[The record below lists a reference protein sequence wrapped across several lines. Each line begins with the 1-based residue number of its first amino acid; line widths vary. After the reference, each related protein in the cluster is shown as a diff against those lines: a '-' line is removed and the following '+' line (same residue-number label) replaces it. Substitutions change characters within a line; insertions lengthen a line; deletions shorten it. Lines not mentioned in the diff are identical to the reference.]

1 MKLFNKKSHSDTADV
16 SVSSKKAAFRRKL
29 RHGTY
34 ATVITCVFI
43 ALVIVFNI
51 GATVLAERFPLSLDF
66 TAKGDFTISEEN
78 KDYIKAVKRDD
89 LKIDIIVC
97 ADETKYTDG
106 TVSQSLMSQNIYDLS
121 GGQYFTQNVYLLKE
135 YVRLNKAISLK
146 FVDPSDPEFNVYAAN
161 ENYQDET
168 FNEGDILIE
177 STFTLDGEKIS
188 RGRHLTIEDIFEVG
202 VDQNSETSY
211 MYYYYYG
218 YSSLVSNNIETAITS
233 AIYSL
238 TSDKVYQVAYLTHN
252 GGTDISNLEF
262 LMKQNNYE
270 FNEIKNLNEEDIPED
285 TDIIII
291 AQPSFD
297 YSADEL
303 DKIDKFLENDGKLGK
318 NVLYIAN
325 ARQPELPNIN
335 EFLSEWSFEVLSNT
349 FVYETNS
356 DNRANAFTIMTETE
370 NKYTGALAEQD
381 YAFYSANDVPV
392 VMKQPNGSKE
402 YTILLQF
409 SEDAVAA
416 SIDAETEEE
425 AIENAIEKGPFAALA
440 VCTNAVWNADINDY
454 QKSSVMV
461 CSSTDMITY
470 GSISAKIGNIKAIMN
485 TLDTLVGKETTDIS
499 FDSRTF
505 ATDQFET
512 LPTDA
517 AATTMTVIFV
527 FIVPL
532 ALIVCGVMVAIRR
545 RRA

>member
-1 MKLFNKKSHSDTADV
+1 
-16 SVSSKKAAFRRKL
+16 
-29 RHGTY
+29 
-34 ATVITCVFI
+34 
-43 ALVIVFNI
+43 
-51 GATVLAERFPLSLDF
+51 
-66 TAKGDFTISEEN
+66 
-78 KDYIKAVKRDD
+78 
-89 LKIDIIVC
+89 
-97 ADETKYTDG
+97 
-106 TVSQSLMSQNIYDLS
+106 
-121 GGQYFTQNVYLLKE
+121 
-135 YVRLNKAISLK
+135 
-146 FVDPSDPEFNVYAAN
+146 
-161 ENYQDET
+161 
-168 FNEGDILIE
+168 
-177 STFTLDGEKIS
+177 
-188 RGRHLTIEDIFEVG
+188 
-202 VDQNSETSY
+202 

-303 DKIDKFLENDGKLGK
+303 EKIDEFLDNDGKLGK

-370 NKYTGALAEQD
+370 NKYTGALAGQD

-440 VCTNAVWNADINDY
+440 VCTNAVWDSDINDY

>member
-135 YVRLNKAISLK
+135 YVRMNKAISLK

-303 DKIDKFLENDGKLGK
+303 EKIDEFLDNDGKLGK

-370 NKYTGALAEQD
+370 NKYTGALAGQD

-440 VCTNAVWNADINDY
+440 VCTNAVWDSDINDY

-517 AATTMTVIFV
+517 AANAMTVIFV